1 MYFQNFPRSP
11 YEFDIGEAVFQD
23 ITKYA
28 EVMDQVRDNT
38 AFYQDYIIQHG
49 ERPDHVAYRLY
60 NNPQYHWV
68 LYLLNPQLRESG
80 WPLSDQDVLLKVK
93 KDYPHTVLNIDIEED
108 ISTTFKVG
116 QTVTGQR
123 SGAQG
128 TIVSKNT
135 DLGQLVIETSDSF
148 KNDGALESIIS
159 LVDDEYEQVDAVSA
173 VPQYLATRHYLQ
185 DGDVV
190 TSTADI
196 IPPPPG
202 WPETDDPDDPYP
214 PAVPVT
220 YYEYYVKS
228 NNQLKQISVIRP
240 DSISAVVSAVI
251 EAIRS

>member
-1 MYFQNFPRSP
+1 MYFENFPRSP
-11 YEFDIGEAVFQD
+11 YEFDVGEAVFQD

-28 EVMDQVRDNT
+28 EVIDQVRDNT
-38 AFYQDYIIQHG
+38 SFYQDYIIQHG

-80 WPLSDQDVLLKVK
+80 WPMSDQDVLLKVK
-93 KDYPHTVLNIDIEED
+93 KDYPHTVLNTDDD
-108 ISTTFKVG
+108 ISMTFKVG

-128 TIVSKNT
+128 TIVAKNT

-148 KNDGALESIIS
+148 KNDGAVESVIS
-159 LVDDEYEQVDAVSA
+159 LVGDDYERIDAVSA
-173 VPQYLATRHYLQ
+173 VPQYVATRHYLQ

-190 TSTADI
+190 TSTADLL
-196 IPPPPG
+196 PTPSP
-202 WPETDDPDDPYP
+202 
-214 PAVPVT
+214 VPVT

-240 DSISAVVSAVI
+240 DAISAVVSAVI